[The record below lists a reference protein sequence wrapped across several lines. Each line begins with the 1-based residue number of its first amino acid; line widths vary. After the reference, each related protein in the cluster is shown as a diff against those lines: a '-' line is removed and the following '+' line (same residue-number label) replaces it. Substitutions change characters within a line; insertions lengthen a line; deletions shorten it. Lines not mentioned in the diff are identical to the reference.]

1 MARRGG
7 VTSPVRCGGSPV
19 RAGFTPASY
28 ERWFELKKYLI
39 LIKSSM
45 MVNMV
50 YRVNILLGLVTN
62 ILYLF
67 LSYYFWKAVFF
78 QADKINGMTFEQVL
92 VYIIFASLIAASIN
106 SGVEGNLT
114 GLIYSGDIVY
124 YLARPLNFQL
134 RVLFSDIGSLAFKFL
149 YFTFPMVTV
158 FLVAFKTEIG
168 LGMNIPVFLTALVFS
183 YLINFL
189 ISFMMGLL
197 GFYTQSAWG
206 VYALKNFMVSLFSGA
221 LIPLDFF
228 PKTLKQIAFI
238 LPFHTIINTP
248 MKLITANE
256 FSGAVAFNYLIQQS
270 LWAIALLAISVIL
283 FKRLINTLIVNGG

>member
-1 MARRGG
+1 
-7 VTSPVRCGGSPV
+7 
-19 RAGFTPASY
+19 
-28 ERWFELKKYLI
+28 
-39 LIKSSM
+39 M

-50 YRVNILLGLVTN
+50 YRVNILLGLLTN

-67 LSYYFWKAVFF
+67 LSYFFWRAVFF

-92 VYIIFASLIAASIN
+92 VYIIFASLIATSIN
-106 SGVEGNLT
+106 SGVEGNLS

-134 RVLFSDIGSLAFKFL
+134 RVLFTDIGSVAFKSLF
-149 YFTFPMVTV
+149 FTIPMVTI
-158 FLVAFKTEIG
+158 FFMSFKTGIK

-206 VYALKNFMVSLFSGA
+206 VNALKNFMVSLFSGA

-256 FSGAVAFNYLIQQS
+256 LSGAVAFNYITQQA
-270 LWAIALLAISVIL
+270 LWAIALLALSVLL
-283 FKRLINTLIVNGG
+283 FKRLITTLIVNGG